1 MVAKDKDDNHRLAK
15 VLDVLALLV
24 KYGYYDD
31 PKDVDAVLKPL
42 VDVMNGFTDVA
53 FPHDMD
59 DNLSILVM
67 KQLKDF
73 KDSGRF
79 KETDDNLAMFTV
91 KERAIEVI
99 DLLFNFRFY
108 VRLQVRISVL
118 PQHTL
123 ATAPLSFCRG
133 SSLSFVS

>member
-1 MVAKDKDDNHRLAK
+1 MCV
-15 VLDVLALLV
+15 
-24 KYGYYDD
+24 
-31 PKDVDAVLKPL
+31 
-42 VDVMNGFTDVA
+42 FTDV
-53 FPHDMD
+53 
-59 DNLSILVM
+59 VK

-108 VRLQVRISVL
+108 VRLQVRISGL

-123 ATAPLSFCRG
+123 VTDFPLILQRFIFDFRILRG
-133 SSLSFVS
+133 DASPQPGTTLSSRGLLFASASSQWPPMLLHSLLTETNKKNLLQNPA

>member
-1 MVAKDKDDNHRLAK
+1 MVAKDKDDNHQLAK
-15 VLDVLALLV
+15 VLEVLALLV

-53 FPHDMD
+53 FTLRFKDMD
-59 DNLSILVM
+59 DNLAILVK

-108 VRLQVRISVL
+108 VRLQVRISV
-118 PQHTL
+118 
-123 ATAPLSFCRG
+123 
-133 SSLSFVS
+133 